1 MAAVSLESAVSPD
14 SAVYLDNAATTPL
27 APEVRAAMAPFLGEE
42 FGNPS
47 SRHGLG
53 VRAARALEEA
63 RGRVA
68 RLSGVRPAEVVFTS
82 GGTEANNLAVL
93 GLARAQAKHGR
104 HVLIGPTEHPCVR
117 DAARALV
124 EEGFE
129 LESLRLDAGGALDLE
144 HARTRLRPE
153 TVLVAQ
159 MLVNNEFGT
168 IYPLA
173 RLARLVR
180 ANAPQAFVHVDAVQA
195 VGKVEVSLGELGV
208 HSLALGAHKFHG
220 PKGVGALVLAPGVR
234 PRPLVFGGEQERG
247 LRSGTENVP
256 GIVGL
261 GLAAELVEQRFG
273 ASQRHFAER
282 RAQLQA
288 ELARLGGAE
297 LIEPGGSASI
307 APAIC
312 SLLLPGPPAEVWQHH
327 LEARRVFTSVGSACQ
342 AKKGGISPALLA
354 LGLDEERAKRV
365 LRISLARETSAAEVS
380 AGVDAL
386 CAVAR
391 ELHA

>member
-1 MAAVSLESAVSPD
+1 METL
-14 SAVYLDNAATTPL
+14 YLDNAATTPL
-27 APEVRAAMAPFLGEE
+27 AHEVRGAMAPFLAQR

-47 SRHGLG
+47 SRHALG
-53 VRAARALEEA
+53 VEAARALEEA
-63 RGRVA
+63 RRQVA
-68 RLSGVRPAEVVFTS
+68 RLTGVVPEGVVFTS

-93 GLARAQAKHGR
+93 GLARARAKLGR

-117 DAARALV
+117 DSARALV

-129 LESLRLDAGGALDLE
+129 LETLRLDARGALDLE
-144 HARTRLRPE
+144 HARTRLRPD

-173 RLARLVR
+173 RLARSLR
-180 ANAPQAFVHVDAVQA
+180 AEAPAALLHVDAVQA
-195 VGKVEVSLGELGV
+195 VGKVDVTLGALGA
-208 HSLALGAHKFHG
+208 HSLALSAHKFHG
-220 PKGVGALVLAPGVR
+220 PKGAGALVLAAGVR

-261 GLAAELVEQRFG
+261 GRAAALVEELAAS
-273 ASQRHFAER
+273 ASTHVAALRAEFR
-282 RAQLQA
+282 GR
-288 ELARLGGAE
+288 LARLAGAE
-297 LIEPGGSASI
+297 LLEPGASDGL
-307 APAIC
+307 ADAIV

-327 LEARRVFTSVGSACQ
+327 LEARGVFTSVGSACQ
-342 AKKGGISPALLA
+342 AKKGGLSPALLA
-354 LGLDEERAKRV
+354 LGLDEARAKRV
-365 LRISLARETSAAEVS
+365 LRVSFSRETSLDEAR

-386 CAVAR
+386 CAVAA
-391 ELHA
+391 ELRARA